1 MSITRVKPVSHFE
14 ADMKKSQL
22 KRVLG
27 KWSLT
32 AIGVGAIIGGGIF
45 VLTGTGAYYH
55 AGPALAIS
63 FIIAGIACVFAALC
77 YSEFAS
83 ILPVEGSAYAYAYG
97 TIGEIFAWII
107 GWGLILEYAMGSM
120 TVAVSWSGYFNK
132 LLKMFGLHLPEW
144 LTADPA
150 SYTGE
155 GFSMNLPAFLIVLLV
170 TSILV
175 RGTKEA
181 AKANNVIVILKVA
194 AIIFVIIAGAFF
206 IKPENW
212 NPFIPEVAQVTSGE
226 TTHSAYGIA
235 GIISGAAAIFFAYVG
250 FDAVSTQAG
259 EAINPKKDVP
269 FAIIA
274 SLLICTALY
283 ILVSLVL
290 TGMMNYHDFDPL
302 GKYPEAIKAPVAY
315 AFDIAGQAWAG
326 YIITIAATIGLI
338 SVLMVMIMGQSRIFL
353 GMSKDGL
360 IPPVFSKINPI
371 SGTPRTNLMILGCVI
386 SVVAAFT
393 PINKLA
399 DMTSFGTLFA
409 FTMVCIAVWIL
420 RVKQPQLTR
429 TFKVP
434 ALPVIAVC
442 GILINT
448 YLMINLS
455 KEAQMLSMGWLVLGV
470 VIYFAYSRTNSNL
483 HKYGLGETF
492 KAEQEPLEKFEE

>member
-1 MSITRVKPVSHFE
+1 MSKWRVKPVSAFE
-14 ADMKKSQL
+14 ADMKKSEL

-32 AIGVGAIIGGGIF
+32 AIGIGAIIGGGIF

-77 YSEFAS
+77 YSEFSS

-132 LLKMFGLHLPEW
+132 MLKMFGIVLPEY
-144 LTADPA
+144 LTTDPA

-155 GFSMNLPAFLIVLLV
+155 GFSMNLPAFLIVLIV
-170 TSILV
+170 IGILT
-175 RGTKEA
+175 RGTSGA
-181 AKANNVIVILKVA
+181 AKANNFIVILKVSA
-194 AIIFVIIAGAFF
+194 VIFVILAGLFF
-206 IKPENW
+206 INMDNW
-212 NPFIPEVAQVTSGE
+212 TPFIPEATTIVDKTTSHE
-226 TTHSAYGIA
+226 AYGVG

-274 SLLICTALY
+274 SLLVCTALY
-283 ILVSLVL
+283 IMVSLVL
-290 TGMMNYHDFDPL
+290 TGMMNYKDFDPL
-302 GKYPEAIKAPVAY
+302 GQYPEAIKAPVAY

-326 YIITIAATIGLI
+326 YIITIAATVGLI

-360 IPPVFSKINPI
+360 IPPVFSRIHAL
-371 SGTPRTNLMILGCVI
+371 SGTPKRNLMILGTFI
-386 SVVAAFT
+386 SIVAAFT

-420 RVKQPQLTR
+420 RVKQPHIER

-434 ALPVIAVC
+434 ALPVIATL
-442 GILINT
+442 GIIINV

-455 KEAQMLSMGWLVLGV
+455 VDAQLLSLSWLVVGFLVYYAYGKRNSK
-470 VIYFAYSRTNSNL
+470 IGKGPFA
-483 HKYGLGETF
+483 H
-492 KAEQEPLEKFEE
+492 EE

>member
-1 MSITRVKPVSHFE
+1 MSLFAKKPLSAFE
-14 ADMKKSQL
+14 DDMKKSEL

-32 AIGVGAIIGGGIF
+32 AIGIGAIIGGGIF

-63 FIIAGIACVFAALC
+63 FVIAGIACVFAALC

-83 ILPVEGSAYAYAYG
+83 MIPVEGSAYAYAYG

-132 LLKMFGLHLPEW
+132 LLKLFHIQLPEY
-144 LTADPA
+144 LTKDPS

-155 GFSMNLPAFLIVLLV
+155 GFAMNLPASIIVLLI
-170 TSILV
+170 TALLI
-175 RGTKEA
+175 RGTQGA
-181 AKANNVIVILKVA
+181 AKTNNFIVVLKVSAVLFVIVA
-194 AIIFVIIAGAFF
+194 GIFCINTA
-206 IKPENW
+206 NW
-212 NPFIPEVAQVTSGE
+212 VPFIPEA
-226 TTHSAYGIA
+226 TTILHNGTPESAYGWG

-274 SLLICTALY
+274 SLLVCTVLY

-290 TGMMNYHDFDPL
+290 TGMMNYNDFDPL
-302 GKYPEAIKAPVAY
+302 GKYPDAIKAPVAY
-315 AFDIAGQAWAG
+315 AFEIAGMPWAVF
-326 YIITIAATIGLI
+326 IITTAATIGLI
-338 SVLMVMIMGQSRIFL
+338 SVIMVMMLGQSRIFM

-360 IPPVFSKINPI
+360 IPAFFSELHPKTKTPYKNTIFLGIII
-371 SGTPRTNLMILGCVI
+371 SL
-386 SVVAAFT
+386 VAGLT
-393 PINKLA
+393 PIGTLA

-409 FTMVCIAVWIL
+409 FTMVCIAVWLL
-420 RVKQPQLTR
+420 RIKEPNLQR
-429 TFKVP
+429 NFKVP
-434 ALPVIAVC
+434 ALPLIATAGIAINLFLMC
-442 GILINT
+442 KLNSHAIKLSGAWLILGILI
-448 YLMINLS
+448 YFLYS
-455 KEAQMLSMGWLVLGV
+455 KNHSKLRNQKL
-470 VIYFAYSRTNSNL
+470 
-483 HKYGLGETF
+483 
-492 KAEQEPLEKFEE
+492 